1 MKLQHLAII
10 FVIIIIP
17 ISVVLSAYIQNQI
30 DLIEIQTAYD
40 NILINS
46 TYDAVKAFQL
56 NTTNNKYST
65 ISDSKIRDIEAA
77 VSTFYN
83 SLNTSMTK
91 YGMSPTDLEVYT
103 PALLFT
109 LYDGYYIYSS
119 YNNVYSLEK
128 EGDKEKASINL
139 DESNF
144 ENGLKPYVYYSAKYK
159 LNSGN
164 VIVVNYTL
172 DNEITVYGDFGDGY
186 ETKSGY
192 LIDTG
197 KVKNID
203 ETNKTLIYDN
213 DIIIQK
219 EQLQEH
225 LITIEDSATGETKEG
240 DYNYIFY
247 QNKKIYQDIDNYG
260 RLLYYDN
267 NGDVTI
273 DNSITGIPVIFWY
286 DNYTK
291 TYIQDAQTKKYAQEC
306 QMYSTSAY
314 DYYKEAY
321 EFSMWVQDKLKD
333 VTQKNMLKIENPN
346 EFITQKNNPEEEFY
360 LSENTGDDE
369 NIFEFSDTNDP
380 MLSDST
386 FNNHRLAVIRKSIE
400 TNLNAVISSYQNTAL
415 YEYEMP
421 IMSSQDWYKILNNV
435 SVVSYMQGM
444 PMAGYR
450 YYNNYAVI
458 TNNVN
463 KEVVTN
469 ENIYI
474 IAEKTGG
481 TDNNREYHLPGCK
494 ELIDGVNNGS
504 LSIIGA
510 YSTASFQ
517 RQTVKISENNEKHFY
532 FQSRVGDTLTSCYNC
547 VVSATGNYS
556 ADDIIKGEIRH
567 YEDKNVLYDK
577 DDLKEI
583 RTAYLKALAREKYN
597 LYKTNFDLGN

>member
-192 LIDTG
+192 LIDTS
-197 KVKNID
+197 KVTDIN
-203 ETNKTLIYDN
+203 ETAKTLKYDG
-213 DIIIQK
+213 IEIGK
-219 EQLQEH
+219 EVLQEH
-225 LITIEDSATGETKEG
+225 LITIKDSATGETEEG
-240 DYNYIFY
+240 DYVYIFY
-247 QNKKIYQDIDNYG
+247 QNKKVYLDLNDKYNEDG
-260 RLLYYDN
+260 SLK
-267 NGDVTI
+267 
-273 DNSITGIPVIFWY
+273 IFWY

-306 QMYSTSAY
+306 GMYSTRAY
-314 DYYKEAY
+314 DYYMEAK
-321 EFSMWVQDKLKD
+321 EFSEWVEEKLGDIK
-333 VTQKNMLKIENPN
+333 QKNMLKIENPEQEVGDDN
-346 EFITQKNNPEEEFY
+346 TY
-360 LSENTGDDE
+360 LSENTGE
-369 NIFEFSDTNDP
+369 EKIFDFSDTNDP

-474 IAEKTGG
+474 VTEKTGG
-481 TDNNREYHLPGCK
+481 TDNSREYHLPGCK

-532 FQSRVGDTLTSCYNC
+532 FQSRVGVTLTSCYNC
-547 VVSATGNYS
+547 VVNATGNYS
-556 ADDIIKGEIRH
+556 ADDIIKGEIKH
-567 YEDKNVLYDK
+567 YEDKNVLYNK
-577 DDLKEI
+577 GDLEEI
-583 RTAYLKALAREKYN
+583 RKVYLTALAREKYY
-597 LYKTNFDLGN
+597 LYKTNFDLGD

>member
-192 LIDTG
+192 LIDTS
-197 KVKNID
+197 KVTDIN
-203 ETNKTLIYDN
+203 ETAKTLKYDG
-213 DIIIQK
+213 IEIGK
-219 EQLQEH
+219 EVLQEH
-225 LITIEDSATGETKEG
+225 LITIKDSATGETEEG
-240 DYNYIFY
+240 DYVYIFY
-247 QNKKIYQDIDNYG
+247 QNKKVYLDLNDKYNEDG
-260 RLLYYDN
+260 SLK
-267 NGDVTI
+267 
-273 DNSITGIPVIFWY
+273 IFWY

-474 IAEKTGG
+474 VTKEDG
-481 TDNNREYHLPGCK
+481 TNNREYHLPGCK

-532 FQSRVGDTLTSCYNC
+532 FQSRVGVTLTSCYNC
-547 VVSATGNYS
+547 VVNATGNYS

-577 DDLKEI
+577 DTLREI
-583 RTAYLKALAREKYN
+583 RKAYLTALAREKYY
-597 LYKTNFDLGN
+597 LYKTNFDLGE

>member
-17 ISVVLSAYIQNQI
+17 ISVVLSSYIQNQI
-30 DLIEIQTAYD
+30 KLIEIQTAYD

-83 SLNTSMTK
+83 SLNTSMAK
-91 YGMSPTDLEVYT
+91 YGMSSTDLEAYT

-119 YNNVYSLEK
+119 YNNVYSLEG
-128 EGDKEKASINL
+128 EGDEEKASINL
-139 DESNF
+139 DEKNF

-159 LNSGN
+159 LNDGN

-225 LITIEDSATGETKEG
+225 LITIENSATGETKEG
-240 DYNYIFY
+240 DYIYIFY
-247 QNKKIYQDIDNYG
+247 QNKKVYLDPEDPIYSDGSYK
-260 RLLYYDN
+260 
-267 NGDVTI
+267 
-273 DNSITGIPVIFWY
+273 IFWY

-306 QMYSTSAY
+306 KMYSTSAY

-333 VTQKNMLKIENPN
+333 VTQKNMLKIEKPD
-346 EFITQKNNPEEEFY
+346 EFITKKNNPEEEFY
-360 LSENTGDDE
+360 LSENTGDE

-474 IAEKTGG
+474 VTEKTGG
-481 TDNNREYHLPGCK
+481 TDNSREYHLPGCK
-494 ELIDGVNNGS
+494 ELIDGVKGGS

-532 FQSRVGDTLTSCYNC
+532 FQARGGDTLTSCYNC
-547 VVSATGNYS
+547 VVNATGNYS

-567 YEDKNVLYDK
+567 YENKNNVLYDK
-577 DDLKEI
+577 KDLKEI

>member
-192 LIDTG
+192 LIDTS
-197 KVKNID
+197 KVTDIN
-203 ETNKTLIYDN
+203 ETAKTLKYDG
-213 DIIIQK
+213 IEIGK
-219 EQLQEH
+219 EVLQEH
-225 LITIEDSATGETKEG
+225 LITIKDSATGETEEG
-240 DYNYIFY
+240 DYVYIFY
-247 QNKKIYQDIDNYG
+247 QNKKVYLDLNDKYNEDG
-260 RLLYYDN
+260 SLK
-267 NGDVTI
+267 
-273 DNSITGIPVIFWY
+273 IFWY

-306 QMYSTSAY
+306 GMYSTRAY
-314 DYYKEAY
+314 DYYMEAK
-321 EFSMWVQDKLKD
+321 EFSEWVEEKLGDIK
-333 VTQKNMLKIENPN
+333 QKNMLKIENPEQEVGDDN
-346 EFITQKNNPEEEFY
+346 TY
-360 LSENTGDDE
+360 LSENTGE
-369 NIFEFSDTNDP
+369 EKIFDFSDTNDP

-474 IAEKTGG
+474 VTKEDG
-481 TDNNREYHLPGCK
+481 TNNREYHLPGCK

-532 FQSRVGDTLTSCYNC
+532 FQSRVGVTLTSCYNC
-547 VVSATGNYS
+547 VVNATGNYS
-556 ADDIIKGEIRH
+556 ADDIIKGEIKH

-577 DDLKEI
+577 EDLKEI
-583 RTAYLKALAREKYN
+583 RTAYLKALAREKYY

>member
-119 YNNVYSLEK
+119 YNNVYSWDDEK
-128 EGDKEKASINL
+128 KASINL
-139 DESNF
+139 DGKNF

-159 LNSGN
+159 LKNEN

-225 LITIEDSATGETKEG
+225 LITIENSATGETKEG
-240 DYNYIFY
+240 DYIYIFY
-247 QNKKIYQDIDNYG
+247 QNKKVYLDPKDPIYSDGSYK
-260 RLLYYDN
+260 
-267 NGDVTI
+267 
-273 DNSITGIPVIFWY
+273 IFWY

-333 VTQKNMLKIENPN
+333 VKQNNMLKIEKPD
-346 EFITQKNNPEEEFY
+346 EFITQNNAEGEFY
-360 LSENTGDDE
+360 LSENTGDE

-444 PMAGYR
+444 PIGGYR
-450 YYNNYAVI
+450 YYFDPDTNIMARNTMIDGIYLGSDGKASEAYTYASAILNQVGWSLRAAYDWCI
-458 TNNVN
+458 GLKYIHMTEDPSPGSEWFALYGYKNGRGNCYVMAGTFYCMAKLMGYDAHQISGYVMSVGGN
-463 KEVVTN
+463 SPHSWVEI
-469 ENIYI
+469 NI
-474 IAEKTGG
+474 GG
-481 TDNNREYHLPGCK
+481 TIYVFDVSFENGNRGDGYYFTYGTPGTWRYT
-494 ELIDGVNNGS
+494 DYYRMN
-504 LSIIGA
+504 
-510 YSTASFQ
+510 
-517 RQTVKISENNEKHFY
+517 
-532 FQSRVGDTLTSCYNC
+532 
-547 VVSATGNYS
+547 
-556 ADDIIKGEIRH
+556 
-567 YEDKNVLYDK
+567 
-577 DDLKEI
+577 
-583 RTAYLKALAREKYN
+583 
-597 LYKTNFDLGN
+597 

>member
-1 MKLQHLAII
+1 MLYGPHYSKAKELESKYVYNITRTLGKLHINLKENYPEKSPGRRIANNLD
-10 FVIIIIP
+10 VIKTRLRED
-17 ISVVLSAYIQNQI
+17 ISRPLFTNAY
-30 DLIEIQTAYD
+30 
-40 NILINS
+40 NS
-46 TYDAVKAFQL
+46 DA
-56 NTTNNKYST
+56 
-65 ISDSKIRDIEAA
+65 KIRGEEKLPVVIGKEH
-77 VSTFYN
+77 VKM
-83 SLNTSMTK
+83 L
-91 YGMSPTDLEVYT
+91 
-103 PALLFT
+103 
-109 LYDGYYIYSS
+109 DGYMSGVRQKIP
-119 YNNVYSLEK
+119 L
-128 EGDKEKASINL
+128 
-139 DESNF
+139 
-144 ENGLKPYVYYSAKYK
+144 YYREARQKYK
-159 LNSGN
+159 P
-164 VIVVNYTL
+164 
-172 DNEITVYGDFGDGY
+172 D
-186 ETKSGY
+186 
-192 LIDTG
+192 
-197 KVKNID
+197 
-203 ETNKTLIYDN
+203 
-213 DIIIQK
+213 
-219 EQLQEH
+219 
-225 LITIEDSATGETKEG
+225 
-240 DYNYIFY
+240 
-247 QNKKIYQDIDNYG
+247 
-260 RLLYYDN
+260 
-267 NGDVTI
+267 
-273 DNSITGIPVIFWY
+273 
-286 DNYTK
+286 
-291 TYIQDAQTKKYAQEC
+291 
-306 QMYSTSAY
+306 
-314 DYYKEAY
+314 
-321 EFSMWVQDKLKD
+321 
-333 VTQKNMLKIENPN
+333 
-346 EFITQKNNPEEEFY
+346 EFITQNNAEGEFY
-360 LSENTGDDE
+360 LSENTGDE

-474 IAEKTGG
+474 VTKEDG
-481 TDNNREYHLPGCK
+481 TNNREYHLPGCK

-532 FQSRVGDTLTSCYNC
+532 FQSRVGVTLTSCYNC
-547 VVSATGNYS
+547 VVNATGNYS

>member
-192 LIDTG
+192 LIDTS
-197 KVKNID
+197 KVTDIN
-203 ETNKTLIYDN
+203 ETAKTLKYDG
-213 DIIIQK
+213 IEIGK
-219 EQLQEH
+219 EVLQEH
-225 LITIEDSATGETKEG
+225 LITIKDSATGETEEG
-240 DYNYIFY
+240 DYVYIFY
-247 QNKKIYQDIDNYG
+247 QNKKVYLDLNDKYNEDG
-260 RLLYYDN
+260 SLK
-267 NGDVTI
+267 
-273 DNSITGIPVIFWY
+273 IFWY

-306 QMYSTSAY
+306 GMYSTRAY
-314 DYYKEAY
+314 DYYMEAK
-321 EFSMWVQDKLKD
+321 EFSEWVEEKLGDIK
-333 VTQKNMLKIENPN
+333 QKNMLKIENPEQEVGDDN
-346 EFITQKNNPEEEFY
+346 TY
-360 LSENTGDDE
+360 LSENTGE
-369 NIFEFSDTNDP
+369 EKIFDFSDTNDP

-474 IAEKTGG
+474 IAKKTGG
-481 TDNNREYHLPGCK
+481 TDNSREYHLPGCK

-532 FQSRVGDTLTSCYNC
+532 FQSRVGVTLTSCYNC
-547 VVSATGNYS
+547 VVNATGNYS

-567 YEDKNVLYDK
+567 YEDKNVLYK
-577 DDLKEI
+577 KEDLKEI
-583 RTAYLKALAREKYN
+583 RKAYLKALAREKYN

>member
-17 ISVVLSAYIQNQI
+17 ISVVLSSYIQNQI
-30 DLIEIQTAYD
+30 NLIEIQTAYD

-159 LNSGN
+159 LNSSGN

-192 LIDTG
+192 LIDTS
-197 KVKNID
+197 KVTDIN
-203 ETNKTLIYDN
+203 ETDKTLKYDG
-213 DIIIQK
+213 IEIKK

-225 LITIEDSATGETKEG
+225 LITIENSATGETKEG
-240 DYNYIFY
+240 DYIYIFY
-247 QNKKIYQDIDNYG
+247 QNKKVYLDPEDPIYSDGSYK
-260 RLLYYDN
+260 
-267 NGDVTI
+267 
-273 DNSITGIPVIFWY
+273 IFWY

-321 EFSMWVQDKLKD
+321 EFSMWVEEKLGD
-333 VTQKNMLKIENPN
+333 ITQENMLKIENPN
-346 EFITQKNNPEEEFY
+346 EFITKKNNPEEEFY
-360 LSENTGDDE
+360 LSENTGTKK
-369 NIFEFSDTNDP
+369 IFEFSATNDP

-532 FQSRVGDTLTSCYNC
+532 FQSRVGVTLTSCYNC
-547 VVSATGNYS
+547 VVNATGNYS

-567 YEDKNVLYDK
+567 YENKNNVLYK
-577 DDLKEI
+577 KEDLKEI

>member
-192 LIDTG
+192 LIDTS
-197 KVKNID
+197 KVTDIN
-203 ETNKTLIYDN
+203 ETAKTLKYDG
-213 DIIIQK
+213 IEIGK
-219 EQLQEH
+219 EVLQEH
-225 LITIEDSATGETKEG
+225 LITIKDSATGETEEG
-240 DYNYIFY
+240 DYVYIFY
-247 QNKKIYQDIDNYG
+247 QNKKVYLDLNDKYNEDG
-260 RLLYYDN
+260 SLK
-267 NGDVTI
+267 
-273 DNSITGIPVIFWY
+273 IFWY

-306 QMYSTSAY
+306 GMYSTRAY
-314 DYYKEAY
+314 DYYMEAK
-321 EFSMWVQDKLKD
+321 EFSEWVEEKLGDIK
-333 VTQKNMLKIENPN
+333 QKNMLKIENPEQEVGDDN
-346 EFITQKNNPEEEFY
+346 TY
-360 LSENTGDDE
+360 LSENTGE
-369 NIFEFSDTNDP
+369 EKIFDFSDTNDP

-474 IAEKTGG
+474 VTEKTGG

-494 ELIDGVNNGS
+494 ELIDGVKNGT
-504 LSIIGA
+504 LTIIGA

-532 FQSRVGDTLTSCYNC
+532 FQSRVGVTLTSCYNC
-547 VVSATGNYS
+547 VVNATGNYS
-556 ADDIIKGEIRH
+556 ADDIIKGKIKH

-577 DDLKEI
+577 EDLKEI
-583 RTAYLKALAREKYN
+583 RKAYLTALSREKYY
-597 LYKTNFDLGN
+597 LYKTNFDLGY

>member
-139 DESNF
+139 DGKNF

-164 VIVVNYTL
+164 VVVVNYTL
-172 DNEITVYGDFGDGY
+172 DNEITVYGDFGEGY

-192 LIDTG
+192 LIDTN
-197 KVKNID
+197 KVTDID
-203 ETNKTLIYDN
+203 RTNKTLKYDG
-213 DIIIQK
+213 IEIGK
-219 EQLQEH
+219 EVLQEH
-225 LITIEDSATGETKEG
+225 LITIKDSATGVTEPG
-240 DYNYIFY
+240 DYVYIFY
-247 QNKKIYQDIDNYG
+247 QNKKVYLDLNDKYNEDG
-260 RLLYYDN
+260 SLK
-267 NGDVTI
+267 
-273 DNSITGIPVIFWY
+273 IFWY

-306 QMYSTSAY
+306 GMYSTGAY
-314 DYYKEAY
+314 DYYIEAY
-321 EFSMWVQDKLKD
+321 DFSEWVEEKLGD
-333 VTQKNMLKIENPN
+333 ITQKNMLKIENPEQEVGDDN
-346 EFITQKNNPEEEFY
+346 TY
-360 LSENTGDDE
+360 LSENTGDE
-369 NIFEFSDTNDP
+369 NIFKFSDTNDP

-532 FQSRVGDTLTSCYNC
+532 FQARGGDTLTSCYNC
-547 VVSATGNYS
+547 VVNATGNYS
-556 ADDIIKGEIRH
+556 ADDIIKGEIKH

-577 DDLKEI
+577 EDLKEI
-583 RTAYLKALAREKYN
+583 RKAYLTALAREKYY
-597 LYKTNFDLGN
+597 LYKTNFDLGY

>member
-1 MKLQHLAII
+1 M
-10 FVIIIIP
+10 
-17 ISVVLSAYIQNQI
+17 
-30 DLIEIQTAYD
+30 
-40 NILINS
+40 
-46 TYDAVKAFQL
+46 
-56 NTTNNKYST
+56 
-65 ISDSKIRDIEAA
+65 
-77 VSTFYN
+77 
-83 SLNTSMTK
+83 
-91 YGMSPTDLEVYT
+91 
-103 PALLFT
+103 
-109 LYDGYYIYSS
+109 
-119 YNNVYSLEK
+119 
-128 EGDKEKASINL
+128 
-139 DESNF
+139 
-144 ENGLKPYVYYSAKYK
+144 
-159 LNSGN
+159 
-164 VIVVNYTL
+164 
-172 DNEITVYGDFGDGY
+172 
-186 ETKSGY
+186 
-192 LIDTG
+192 
-197 KVKNID
+197 
-203 ETNKTLIYDN
+203 
-213 DIIIQK
+213 
-219 EQLQEH
+219 
-225 LITIEDSATGETKEG
+225 TIEDSATGETKEG

-247 QNKKIYQDIDNYG
+247 QNKKIYQDIDNNG
-260 RLLYYDN
+260 KPLYYDN
-267 NGDVTI
+267 NGDVTT
-273 DNSITGIPVIFWY
+273 DNSITGIPVTFWY
-286 DNYTK
+286 DNYMK

-306 QMYSTSAY
+306 GMYSTRAY
-314 DYYKEAY
+314 DYYMEAK
-321 EFSMWVQDKLKD
+321 EFSEWVEEKLGD
-333 VTQKNMLKIENPN
+333 ITQKNMLKIENPEQEIGDDN
-346 EFITQKNNPEEEFY
+346 TY
-360 LSENTGDDE
+360 LSENTGTKK
-369 NIFEFSDTNDP
+369 IFDFSDTNDP

-474 IAEKTGG
+474 VTKEDG
-481 TDNNREYHLPGCK
+481 TNNREYHLPGCK

-532 FQSRVGDTLTSCYNC
+532 FQSRVGVTLTSCYNC
-547 VVSATGNYS
+547 VVNATGNYS

-567 YEDKNVLYDK
+567 YENKNNVLYDK
-577 DDLKEI
+577 DALKEI

>member
-83 SLNTSMTK
+83 SLNTSMAK

-119 YNNVYSLEK
+119 YNNVYSLEG
-128 EGDKEKASINL
+128 EGDEEKASINL
-139 DESNF
+139 DEKNF

-159 LNSGN
+159 LNDGN

-225 LITIEDSATGETKEG
+225 LITIENSATGETKEG
-240 DYNYIFY
+240 DYIYIFY

-267 NGDVTI
+267 NGDVTT
-273 DNSITGIPVIFWY
+273 DNSITGIPVTFWY
-286 DNYTK
+286 DNYMK

-346 EFITQKNNPEEEFY
+346 EFITQKNNPEDEFY

-369 NIFEFSDTNDP
+369 NIFKFSDTNDP

-474 IAEKTGG
+474 VTKEDG
-481 TDNNREYHLPGCK
+481 TNNREYHLPGCK
-494 ELIDGVNNGS
+494 ELIDGVKGGT

-532 FQSRVGDTLTSCYNC
+532 FQ
-547 VVSATGNYS
+547 
-556 ADDIIKGEIRH
+556 
-567 YEDKNVLYDK
+567 
-577 DDLKEI
+577 
-583 RTAYLKALAREKYN
+583 AR
-597 LYKTNFDLGN
+597 

>member
-192 LIDTG
+192 LIDTS
-197 KVKNID
+197 KVTDIN
-203 ETNKTLIYDN
+203 ETAKTLKYDG
-213 DIIIQK
+213 IEIGK
-219 EQLQEH
+219 EVLQEH
-225 LITIEDSATGETKEG
+225 LITIKDSATGETEEG
-240 DYNYIFY
+240 DYVYIFY
-247 QNKKIYQDIDNYG
+247 QNKKVYLDLNDKYNEDG
-260 RLLYYDN
+260 SLK
-267 NGDVTI
+267 
-273 DNSITGIPVIFWY
+273 IFWY

-306 QMYSTSAY
+306 GMYSTRAY
-314 DYYKEAY
+314 DYYMEAK
-321 EFSMWVQDKLKD
+321 EFSEWVEEKLGDIK
-333 VTQKNMLKIENPN
+333 QKNMLKIENPEQEVGDDN
-346 EFITQKNNPEEEFY
+346 TY
-360 LSENTGDDE
+360 LSENTGE
-369 NIFEFSDTNDP
+369 EKIFDFSDTNDP

-474 IAEKTGG
+474 IAKKTGG
-481 TDNNREYHLPGCK
+481 TDNSREYHLPGCK

-532 FQSRVGDTLTSCYNC
+532 FQARVGVTLTSCYNC
-547 VVSATGNYS
+547 VVNATGNYS

-567 YEDKNVLYDK
+567 YEDKNVLYK
-577 DDLKEI
+577 KEDLKEI
-583 RTAYLKALAREKYN
+583 RKAYLKALAREKYN

>member
-119 YNNVYSLEK
+119 YNNVYSLDDEK
-128 EGDKEKASINL
+128 KASINL
-139 DESNF
+139 DGKNF

-159 LNSGN
+159 LKNEN

-225 LITIEDSATGETKEG
+225 LITIENSATGETKEG
-240 DYNYIFY
+240 DYIYIFY
-247 QNKKIYQDIDNYG
+247 QNKKVYLDPKDPIYSDGSYK
-260 RLLYYDN
+260 
-267 NGDVTI
+267 
-273 DNSITGIPVIFWY
+273 IFWY

-333 VTQKNMLKIENPN
+333 VKQNNMLKIEKPD
-346 EFITQKNNPEEEFY
+346 EFITQNNAEGEFY
-360 LSENTGDDE
+360 LSENTGDE

-474 IAEKTGG
+474 VTEKTGG

-494 ELIDGVNNGS
+494 ELIDGVNNGT

-532 FQSRVGDTLTSCYNC
+532 FQARGGDTLTSCYNC

-567 YEDKNVLYDK
+567 YEDKNVLYK
-577 DDLKEI
+577 KEDLKEI
-583 RTAYLKALAREKYN
+583 RKAYLTALAREKYN